1 LLVFRAPLFQGFG
14 TETAGRY
21 FVFIRIKQNKGV
33 GVMLRKIVT
42 HREPRHFDDFIAVSI
57 LKMSYP
63 DAVVETVHPQSVP
76 QEYYQDRGVCL
87 VDVGGRYEPEL
98 FNFDHHQD
106 LGLNCSLILVL
117 KDVYGLSVMSK
128 VLRFIDIADRYGVRK
143 ASEEVGVA
151 LDSEEDRMRKEI
163 LLIDVGRYGSEVGKV
178 LWDNLLIDDYSLWI
192 RKVYTELEGKG
203 LLDEPRRKLQ
213 EEEVRYLEKVR
224 RAVFLEYN
232 GLRVCLSD
240 ESFAPYHSRLFQ
252 ESGVDLLIERNSM
265 ERGHTSVIKNT
276 NSEKAGVIDVSK
288 VFEVYPKVFL
298 HKGGFIAVVGVPFE
312 GVDKEL
318 VLELVVDKGV

>member
-1 LLVFRAPLFQGFG
+1 MV
-14 TETAGRY
+14 
-21 FVFIRIKQNKGV
+21 
-33 GVMLRKIVT
+33 RKVVT
-42 HREPRHFDDFIAVSI
+42 HKEPRHWDDFIAVSI

-63 DAVVETVHPQSVP
+63 DAVVEVVHPQEVL
-76 QEYYQDRGVCL
+76 QEYYQDKGVCL

-106 LGLNCSLILVL
+106 LSLNCSLILVL
-117 KDVYGLSVMSK
+117 KHVYGLSVMSK
-128 VLRFIDIADRYGVRK
+128 VLRFIDIGDRFGVKR
-143 ASEEVGVA
+143 ASEEVGVI
-151 LDSEEDRMRKEI
+151 LDREEDRMRREI
-163 LLIDVGRYGSEVGKV
+163 LLIDISKYGSEVGVV

-192 RKVYTELEGKG
+192 RKVYTELEAKG
-203 LLDEPRRKLQ
+203 LLDEPRRKLH

-224 RAVFLEYN
+224 RAMFLEYN

-252 ESGVDLLIERNSM
+252 EYGVDLLIERNSM
-265 ERGHTSVIKNT
+265 EKSHTSVIKNT
-276 NSEKAGVIDVSK
+276 SSPVASMIDLSK

-312 GVDKEL
+312 NVDKD
-318 VLELVVDKGV
+318 LVVRLVVSGG